1 MFNPTS
7 LIPFSWKHF
16 ISTAFLSAEIVTVIS
31 GFVTPVN
38 DPCLFE
44 ALLFAST
51 ATITTSFFP
60 LRISISKSIFF
71 LSSSETSTLNSSSLF
86 HL

>member
-1 MFNPTS
+1 M
-7 LIPFSWKHF
+7 
-16 ISTAFLSAEIVTVIS
+16 SAEIVTVIS

-60 LRISISKSIFF
+60 LRISISKSIGNQ
-71 LSSSETSTLNSSSLF
+71 LSEEQIDKIKKAHLRVNYGLQQRLWSSG
-86 HL
+86 